1 MRRKIASRRKV
12 NSESL
17 PSVHVRCSNFSMLRS
32 ESFMFRLLVDHNQL
46 EISKQKQIF
55 RVLEKFYAEQD
66 FSFPHECREQRNRK
80 V

>member
-1 MRRKIASRRKV
+1 
-12 NSESL
+12 
-17 PSVHVRCSNFSMLRS
+17 
-32 ESFMFRLLVDHNQL
+32 MFRLLVDHNQL

-66 FSFPHECREQRNRK
+66 FLSHMNVESSEIVKFNLFAL